1 MSKYIVDIPDSV
13 KMIVYFHT
21 ESANEV
27 WATKDILDDL
37 EQYTPVD
44 IEKVYD
50 KAYSDGYNKGFKNG
64 KAVIDKGCDGCEC
77 ETHKDG
83 TCIMCSNNYMNLWK
97 EKNDK
102 IEIGDE
108 VKSLDDSG
116 AEIEGFLPWIVTI
129 IDNGNG
135 YCQGIDNEG
144 KVHATKKVKTRKTG
158 RHFDIVSIL
167 EAMKHD

>member
-1 MSKYIVDIPDSV
+1 MSKYII
-13 KMIVYFHT
+13 
-21 ESANEV
+21 ELNEEYAKGFV
-27 WATKDILDDL
+27 VFGIDADEKVICTTRYIDTL

-44 IEKVYD
+44 VEKVYD

-97 EKNDK
+97 EKDDK

-108 VKSLDDSG
+108 VKSLADSRS
-116 AEIEGFLPWIVTI
+116 ALEGLLIWIVTF
-129 IDNGNG
+129 IDKGSH
-135 YCQGIDNEG
+135 YCQGIDTED
-144 KVHATKKVKTRKTG
+144 KVN
-158 RHFDIVSIL
+158 
-167 EAMKHD
+167 AM